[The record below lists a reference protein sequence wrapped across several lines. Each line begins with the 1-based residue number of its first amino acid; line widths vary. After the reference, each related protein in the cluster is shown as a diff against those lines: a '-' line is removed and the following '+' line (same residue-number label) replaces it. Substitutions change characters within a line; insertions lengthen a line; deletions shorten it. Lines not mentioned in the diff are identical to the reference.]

1 MKKILFI
8 HHSGSLGGGTLSL
21 LYTMQGL
28 TKIGFTCI
36 VALAVPSQ
44 KLIDF
49 YSEAGIKAISWPGIT
64 LWHHSTVSP
73 RPWYNPRTFL
83 YLMKVLINWRKS
95 QRRTLE
101 LVESVQP
108 DIVHLN
114 SMPLSPSA
122 DILSKKNIPFVWHVR
137 EPPPDQGFRTRL
149 IRRIM
154 MRSDKMIFISEA
166 DRRAWVQSQKGEV
179 IHNFVD
185 FSRFDI
191 ASKNSDLRNKLNIPK
206 NSLIVLYV
214 GGLSLVK
221 GIIPLLY
228 ALAKLKQQFPDV
240 KCLMPGSEYRPSGSW
255 KSELARNILP
265 KLGSGTL
272 AQRIDGLIKELE
284 LGDICVRLPFQE
296 SIAPY
301 FAICDVLVFPSTHPH
316 FARPVIEANAM
327 AKPVIASNVVGM
339 SELVE
344 HAKTGYLVSPNC
356 SDELSCRIEELFN
369 DPKLMKTMGQVGM
382 YEARKKFNLDRQVQR
397 VADVYETI

>member
-1 MKKILFI
+1 MKKILFV

-21 LYTMQGL
+21 LYTIQGL

-49 YSEAGIKAISWPGIT
+49 YSDAGIEVISWPGIT

-73 RPWYNPRTFL
+73 RPWHNPRTFL
-83 YLMKVLINWRKS
+83 YLVKVLINWRES
-95 QRRTLE
+95 QKRTLE
-101 LVESVQP
+101 LVKFVQP

-122 DILSKKNIPFVWHVR
+122 DILSKQNIPFVWHVR
-137 EPPPDQGFRTRL
+137 EPPPDQGIRTQL
-149 IRRIM
+149 IRQIM
-154 MRSDKMIFISEA
+154 MRSNKMIFISEA
-166 DRRAWVQSQKGEV
+166 DRQAWVQNKKGEV

-191 ASKNSDLRNKLNIPK
+191 TSKTSNFRHKLDIPK

-228 ALAKLKQQFPDV
+228 ALAKLKKRFPDV
-240 KCLMPGSEYRPSGSW
+240 KCLMPGAEYQPSGSW

-272 AQRIDGLIKELE
+272 AQKIDNLIQELE
-284 LGDICVRLPFQE
+284 LEDICIRLPFQE
-296 SIAPY
+296 DIAPY
-301 FAICDVLVFPSTHPH
+301 FAACDVLVFPSTHPH

-327 AKPVIASNVVGM
+327 TKPVIASNVVGM

-344 HAKTGYLVSPNC
+344 HTKTGYLVSPNC
-356 SDELSCRIEELFN
+356 PDELSYAMENFFNNPELME
-369 DPKLMKTMGQVGM
+369 KMGQFGM
-382 YEARKKFNLDRQVQR
+382 IKARKNFNLEHQVR
-397 VADVYETI
+397 CIADVYKTI